1 MILDPSHNSFQN
13 NSLHHDCHNPPPSS
27 TTFIG
32 RSLQIPLKGKR
43 PTSRGRVYFPF
54 FGHGFKTFVHTVKN
68 TVMRTLIGS
77 DGVRRVRVG
86 HMSLPRSFFSAI
98 SCHSSRVSGFLQ
110 TSCSMLVCWYGVP
123 NWGRL
128 VYSWECLPRRLV
140 VYSPF
145 VHVFPS
151 SSILPGSVTYVTF
164 TVCAWSY
171 LTT

>member
-13 NSLHHDCHNPPPSS
+13 DSLHHDCHNPPPSS

-86 HMSLPRSFFSAI
+86 HMSLPRSFFLRSLVTVAGFRGSFKLLAI
-98 SCHSSRVSGFLQ
+98 CWFVGTEFQ
-110 TSCSMLVCWYGVP
+110 TG
-123 NWGRL
+123 GRL

-151 SSILPGSVTYVTF
+151 SSTLPGSVTYVTF

>member
-13 NSLHHDCHNPPPSS
+13 DSLHHDCHNPHPFLDHLHRPLVADPPERQA
-27 TTFIG
+27 TN
-32 RSLQIPLKGKR
+32 
-43 PTSRGRVYFPF
+43 SRGRVYFPF

-77 DGVRRVRVG
+77 DGVRRVQVG
-86 HMSLPRSFFSAI
+86 HMSLPRSFFLRSLVTVAGFRGSFKLLAI
-98 SCHSSRVSGFLQ
+98 
-110 TSCSMLVCWYGVP
+110 CWYGVQTG
-123 NWGRL
+123 GRL

-151 SSILPGSVTYVTF
+151 SFTLPGSVTYVTF